1 MKKYYPRIADTIL
14 EKKLRS
20 KGAVLVEGPKW
31 CGKSTTCEQ
40 QAKSAVYMQDTETRE
55 QNIALAYTSPRT
67 FLNQE
72 PPFLIDEWQEAPILW
87 DAIRYEIDKRDEF
100 GQFILTGSVTPLT
113 EQAKKEIKHAGIGR
127 ITRMKM
133 NTMSLSES
141 NDSNG
146 TVSLSEL
153 FKGMPI
159 AATCGNTLQDYAFIL
174 CRGGWPKAIGLEE
187 DIALEQ
193 AKDYYEQLINVD
205 FSKAVNGDYSK
216 IKLERLLKSY
226 ARNLSTPASKALL
239 LRDIKTG
246 NDDSFNEKTLD
257 KYLNALNDLFVIKD
271 IEAWNP
277 NIRSKA
283 KIQNSPIRHFCDP
296 SIATASL
303 RIGPKDLINDL
314 KTFGLFFE
322 SMCVRDLSVYSERL
336 DGDVFH
342 YRDSNGLEADAVI
355 HLKDGRYGLIEIKLG
370 RSDDIEEAAKHLKKL
385 AGLIDTQYM
394 NPPSFLLVITAK
406 NTAYKR
412 ADGVYVVPLGC
423 LTF

>member
-1 MKKYYPRIADTIL
+1 MISSKLEAAVSESIEHAVVDEEIITSRRRYHTITESKNGAGAVPIKTDRGWLHIAHGVRNTAAGLRYVLYVFVTALDEPWRVIAEPGGLFLGPRGEERVGDVSNVVFTNGAVDLPDGRLFIYYASSDTRLHVAETTIERML
-14 EKKLRS
+14 DYAFSTPPDSLRS
-20 KGAVLVEGPKW
+20 HDAV
-31 CGKSTTCEQ
+31 
-40 QAKSAVYMQDTETRE
+40 MQR
-55 QNIALAYTSPRT
+55 LK
-67 FLNQE
+67 
-72 PPFLIDEWQEAPILW
+72 LIDENDPSASGVMAFP
-87 DAIRYEIDKRDEF
+87 
-100 GQFILTGSVTPLT
+100 
-113 EQAKKEIKHAGIGR
+113 HHIG
-127 ITRMKM
+127 
-133 NTMSLSES
+133 
-141 NDSNG
+141 
-146 TVSLSEL
+146 
-153 FKGMPI
+153 
-159 AATCGNTLQDYAFIL
+159 Y
-174 CRGGWPKAIGLEE
+174 
-187 DIALEQ
+187 
-193 AKDYYEQLINVD
+193 
-205 FSKAVNGDYSK
+205 
-216 IKLERLLKSY
+216 
-226 ARNLSTPASKALL
+226 
-239 LRDIKTG
+239 KTG
-246 NDDSFNEKTLD
+246 YRGIDWDSFNEKTLD

-322 SMCVRDLSVYSERL
+322 SMCVHDLSVYSERL

-412 ADGVYVVPLGC
+412 DDGVYVSPLGC